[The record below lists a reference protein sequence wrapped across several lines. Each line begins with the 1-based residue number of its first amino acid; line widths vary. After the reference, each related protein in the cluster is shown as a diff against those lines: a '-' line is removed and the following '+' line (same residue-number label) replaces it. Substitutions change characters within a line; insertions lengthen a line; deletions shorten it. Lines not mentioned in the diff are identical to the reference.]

1 MPDFNTG
8 ATKINVVSREPAR
21 EFVVNDDLYK
31 TASKK
36 NELPTSDE
44 LQAATLR
51 WFQHNKPDMC
61 QAKLVVD
68 FEVCGWIV
76 LFTPPYCADL
86 QPIELWWAAGK
97 NWARAHHCGQSQ
109 SLEVVVK
116 HLREGWYGNA
126 EHPPANPAGM
136 VRTSLK
142 YANSRVVLDEFL
154 TGTIESGLVV
164 SGDCELELGTDTI
177 GRVTRV
183 MCRRA
188 LTEEDLEP
196 EIDEEDGEDDE
207 MLE

>member
-1 MPDFNTG
+1 VT
-8 ATKINVVSREPAR
+8 REPAR
-21 EFVVNDDLYK
+21 VFDVGDDLYK

-68 FEVCGWIV
+68 FDKKGWIV
-76 LFTPPYCADL
+76 LFTPPYTPDL
-86 QPIELWWAAGK
+86 QPIELYWAAGK
-97 NWARAHHCGQSQ
+97 NWARSCHSGQSQ
-109 SLEVVVK
+109 NLEVVVK

-126 EHPPANPAGM
+126 DHPPANPAGM
-136 VRTSLK
+136 VLTSLK

-154 TGTIESGLVV
+154 SGTIESGLVV
-164 SGDCELELGTDTI
+164 SDDCELELGTDSI

-188 LTEEDLEP
+188 LTKGDLEP
-196 EIDEEDGEDDE
+196 EVDEDGDDEDGEDEDGEDE
-207 MLE
+207 MLV